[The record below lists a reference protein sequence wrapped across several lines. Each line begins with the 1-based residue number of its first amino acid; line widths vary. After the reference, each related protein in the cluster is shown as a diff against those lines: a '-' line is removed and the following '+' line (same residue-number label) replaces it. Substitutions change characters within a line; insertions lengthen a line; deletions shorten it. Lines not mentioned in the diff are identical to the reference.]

1 MNFSELYINNKR
13 DVERRFASL
22 WGSEANNEGQR
33 AHVEQLKS
41 KIANLFAPDTA
52 IPVVQ
57 CMNSYKSV
65 HSVSADDAKKLV
77 GKLWTSKF
85 DPYEHQYQCWNTLLN
100 ENFEGK
106 PMSICVTTGT
116 GSGKTECF
124 MMPLVQDLVE
134 YNATHDVE
142 GQIQALFLY
151 PLNALMED
159 QKERLEKML
168 AGTGIKYTVY
178 NGDLPEREPSPNDQ
192 TEEAE
197 KVHRKIAQI
206 RGQYIDEETG
216 EVRYKYP
223 NMVYT
228 RTAVRQCPPSIVLT
242 NPTMLEYILLRRT
255 DEKLIDSEKQSLRW
269 VAIDETHTY
278 TGAGAAELAMLLRR
292 VMIAFGKDAKDV
304 RFATSSATFA
314 NADPNEP
321 AEVRRAKEIEG
332 EKKLKE
338 FISDLTGT
346 AFDQIKV
353 VGGVREGEELLPTA
367 NIPAEDKTR
376 WAKIC
381 NEDFVSLDAL
391 FAEGDIAGKLAQLDE
406 MCHRIEDLY
415 EADKK
420 KEEEGGDKAKILMKC
435 KVHYFYRVPN
445 NGLYVRLNEHEDG
458 AFIIKTEKPV
468 EPEEDKLPLLELN
481 RCKNCGEFVAV
492 GLLDKK
498 EHKLYPIDSDDSD
511 MFDLGLDDDEESDIK
526 QIVFALTNKGVSD
539 ESHTGIYEIE
549 GNKVMPANSVY
560 YKASAWHLI
569 GNEYKECPCCRT
581 KLTRY
586 AADRKKDDN
595 SDAEVN
601 TQDMRLQKLRLSSEF
616 ISRIL
621 APSILDQLE
630 EGKSEKN
637 HITLHRG
644 QQFLS
649 FVDSRQAAAKS
660 TMNQNLEQER
670 LWFYSTIF
678 HELCRRNTGKIT
690 KDELLDAQWTIIN
703 DVSASPDRKMAA
715 FALVQQLQ
723 TADDAAL
730 AKILNENAG
739 SNILT
744 WNEIADM
751 LYTDEKFIVFC
762 QQFVKR
768 NEDSE
773 DIDPATGNI
782 YDYAK
787 KKYLYSIMVLYLGN
801 HPASAASPETMGL
814 FHPVYPFLD
823 DVKAPASINA
833 YNALISKEENKI
845 GDKDWQNLIQVF
857 IDYTVRSNQSFFL
870 NMPNEPLYD
879 IFSTERYA
887 TEKPRRRPVTKP
899 KYEKKGDV
907 SDSRIVRYLSGLISR
922 DRGLADDTQMQ
933 KDYFNEISAVVNDL
947 WQELTTSILEVGTHY
962 DDNAKKQVDD
972 ADATALRLNL
982 AKMCFK
988 LYDEAW
994 LCDTNTDSKEG
1005 HVARLRPVEVVFK
1018 QFSPYLIGNRAVTL
1032 NKDLKETYVPYK
1044 PVNTDN
1050 PKADFENLQVWAKEN
1065 RSNLWA
1071 NDIWGDNG
1079 LFSDRLNSIYM
1090 KPDLF
1095 IQAEHTAQ
1103 VDKSVARTLQA
1114 EFKDHT
1120 INILACSTTME
1131 MGVDLGNLEVVML
1144 TSVPPQPA
1152 NYKQRA
1158 GRSGRNNK
1166 VKSVCITLCGS
1177 DAIGLRT
1184 LTKPI
1189 ETIIS
1194 RPVDVPTVDL
1204 DSRQVVMRHVN
1215 SYLIRTFG
1223 VFASGSNGGSLQQ
1236 KVLDFY
1242 TPFETQKA
1250 KGGYTRYYNN
1260 GNEIRVADGLGDK
1273 TNTKYMDFAKDCEK
1287 PMTTEMKKQLP
1298 VLLKK
1303 TPFAS
1308 NPAEVLRIAAKENDR
1323 CYNELSKKVE
1333 GIKQALRNADK
1344 KSKGYASYLEL
1355 LKMEY
1360 LEVLAKQK
1368 LLDYWATNRFTPNA
1382 NMPVNVMSLDLNPS
1396 NMGKKKEYKRRR
1408 SSNPSYT
1415 LREAIQQYVPGNSI
1429 VVDGVVYVVRGLST
1443 SDEYT
1448 DQRTYKQLYRNANK
1462 TTVGND
1468 PTLERRIPWNVNGQE
1483 NLTLVQPA
1491 RFLPD
1496 PNEEYSRAVEDN
1508 IYTKVRSQLI
1518 GTNDWEN
1525 RVTEPHL
1532 FSTRRNMNSGN
1543 ANILYYNEGI
1553 GYGYAMC
1560 TKCGKMTLEYGQ
1572 VDDKQAMTPRE
1583 INDRKN
1589 SKGQWFHYAINRE
1602 PKCHCFGSKDKAL
1615 VKRNVIIG
1623 DLMQTDYCEIRLR
1636 HKGDTS
1642 WINSSPNKET
1652 DDKNVNLL
1660 TTLGIVFCQA
1670 LVELKGWE
1678 RNSVDFAV
1686 MQNRHLCIFDTN
1698 PGGAGYSIKLHENQT
1713 MLDVISGAKKLLN
1726 NAKEKDSKDM
1736 LLDKFTLRFL
1746 RHIDIQAAL
1755 DWIEEQEQTKGIM
1768 PDPIPTVFAG
1778 KEVQVSSLRELK
1790 KSFAASSKPSTLFVD
1805 NNYQEWEYGTANVGW
1820 QSRFLGDFFDRR
1832 GTTTFCV
1839 AEKCELNVPEP
1850 IIQMARDIKAI
1861 FGNPKHVDYM
1871 PEKEIYPLAYIDGHL
1886 YFTINSEN
1894 STLNECWGDGVLY
1907 CVKTDNPAES
1917 AKDIDCSVKA
1927 NTKIFQLSTSSI
1939 DTILSRDLGK
1949 HIHENAREIIDA
1961 FVSHCKSAAEDPAF
1975 VYKDEHLKS
1984 VFGMVISMQTIEYF
1998 ARLIG
2003 KDFDVSFLM
2012 EQYFDNNNRRGIMAN
2027 IVTNTDRDDKLEEL
2041 CNAWLDKLD
2050 QKTGIY
2056 GICSEIK
2063 SVKARSLTH
2072 WRELSITCGGKKLV
2086 IYPDGGFANGWH
2098 IASNNSH
2105 AISYKDYD
2113 ENNTSTEDNIKI
2125 KLNQDIKF
2133 DVSIEDAK

>member
-1 MNFSELYINNKR
+1 MNFSELYINNKL
-13 DVERRFASL
+13 DAERRFASL

-41 KIANLFAPDTA
+41 KISNLFAPDTA

-85 DPYEHQYQCWNTLLN
+85 DPYEHQYQCWNTLLK

-178 NGDLPEREPSPNDQ
+178 NGDLPEKEPSPRDQ

-197 KVHRKIAQI
+197 KVRRKIAQI

-216 EVRYKYP
+216 EVKYKYP

-242 NPTMLEYILLRRT
+242 NPTMLEYILLRKT
-255 DEKLIDSEKQSLRW
+255 DEKMMDPEKQSLRW

-321 AEVRRAKEIEG
+321 AEVRRAKELEG
-332 EKKLKE
+332 ENKLKE

-346 AFDQIKV
+346 AFGQVKV

-406 MCHRIEDLY
+406 MCHRIEALKVNDD
-415 EADKK
+415 DKL
-420 KEEEGGDKAKILMKC
+420 LMKT

-468 EPEEDKLPLLELN
+468 KPEDDKLPLLELN

-526 QIVFALTNKGVSD
+526 QIVFALTNKGISD

-549 GNKVMPANSVY
+549 GNKVMPANSVKY
-560 YKASAWHLI
+560 RANAWHLI

-586 AADRKKDDN
+586 AADKKKDDN

-601 TQDMRLQKLRLSSEF
+601 PQDMRLQKLRLSSEF

-630 EGKSEKN
+630 EGRSEKN
-637 HITLHRG
+637 RITLHRG

-690 KDELLDAQWTIIN
+690 KDELLAAQWTIIN
-703 DVSASPDRKMAA
+703 DVSASPDKKMAA
-715 FALVQQLQ
+715 FTLIQRLQ
-723 TADDAAL
+723 NADDATL
-730 AKILNENAG
+730 AAILNENAG

-744 WNEIADM
+744 WNEIADL
-751 LYTDEKFIVFC
+751 LYNDEKFIVFC

-773 DIDPATGNI
+773 DIDPVTGNI
-782 YDYAK
+782 HEFAK

-833 YNALISKEENKI
+833 YNALIAKEENKI

-907 SDSRIVRYLSGLISR
+907 SDSRIVRYLSGLIGR
-922 DRGLADDTQMQ
+922 DRGLADDSQIQ
-933 KDYFNEISAVVNDL
+933 KDYFNEIYAVVNDL
-947 WQELTTSILEVGTHY
+947 WKELTTSILEVGTHY

-1005 HVARLRPVEVVFK
+1005 HVARLRPVEVIFK

-1032 NKDLKETYVPYK
+1032 NKDWKETYAPYT

-1050 PKADFENLQVWAKEN
+1050 PKADFDNLQVWAKEN

-1079 LFSDRLNSIYM
+1079 LFADRLNSIYL

-1103 VDKSVARTLQA
+1103 VDKSVARTLQS

-1144 TSVPPQPA
+1144 TSVPPQPS

-1250 KGGYTRYYNN
+1250 KGDYPRYYNN
-1260 GNEIRVADGLGDK
+1260 GNEIGVADGLGDK
-1273 TNTKYMDFAKDCEK
+1273 TNTKYMEFAEACGK
-1287 PMTTEMKKQLP
+1287 PMTPEMKKQLS

-1308 NPAEVLRIAAKENDR
+1308 NPADVLTIAAKENDR

-1333 GIKQALRNADK
+1333 GIKQALRDADK
-1344 KSKGYASYLEL
+1344 NSKGYASYLVL

-1368 LLDYWATNRFTPNA
+1368 LLNYWATNRFTPNA

-1396 NMGKKKEYKRRR
+1396 NMGKKKEYKKRG

-1448 DQRTYKQLYRNANK
+1448 DQRTFKQLYRNANK
-1462 TTVGND
+1462 TIVGND
-1468 PTLERRIPWNVNGQE
+1468 PTLDSRIPWNVNGLE

-1491 RFLPD
+1491 KFLPD

-1508 IYTKVRSQLI
+1508 LYTKVSSQLI

-1572 VDDKQAMTPRE
+1572 VDDRQAMTPRE

-1602 PKCHCFGSKDKAL
+1602 PKCHCFGSNDKAL

-1642 WINSSPNKET
+1642 WINFSPNKEI

-1660 TTLGIVFCQA
+1660 FTLGIVFCQA

-1726 NAKEKDSKDM
+1726 IAKDKDSKDM

-1768 PDPIPTVFAG
+1768 PDPIPTLFAG
-1778 KEVQVSSLRELK
+1778 KEVQASSLRELK

-1839 AEKCELNVPEP
+1839 AEKCDLNAPEP

-1871 PEKEIYPLAYIDGHL
+1871 PGKEIYPLAYIDGHL
-1886 YFTINSEN
+1886 YFTINREN
-1894 STLNECWGDGVLY
+1894 STFNECWGDGVLY

-1939 DTILSRDLGK
+1939 DTIQSRDLGK

-1961 FVSHCKSAAEDPAF
+1961 FVSHCKSVSEEPVF

-1984 VFGMVISMQTIEYF
+1984 VLGMVISMQTIEYF

-2003 KDFDVSFLM
+2003 KDFEVSFLM
-2012 EQYFDNNNRRGIMAN
+2012 EKYFDNSNRRGIMAN
-2027 IVTNTDRDDKLEEL
+2027 IATNTDRDDKLEEL
-2041 CNAWLDKLD
+2041 CRAWLDKLD
-2050 QKTGIY
+2050 QEAGIY
-2056 GICSEIK
+2056 GTCSEIK
-2063 SVKARSLTH
+2063 SVEARSLTH

-2105 AISYKDYD
+2105 AVSYKYYD
-2113 ENNTSTEDNIKI
+2113 ENNTTTDDNITI

-2133 DVSIEDAK
+2133 DVNVENC